1 MAEWDDVRRT
11 ALALPA
17 TTEGTSR
24 EGHRVWRVQ
33 GRPFARERPLRRAD
47 LAELGDAAPA
57 GPVLALHVPDLG
69 ARAALLA
76 DDPAVFLTTSHV
88 DGYPVVLAR
97 LDEVAVPELTELI
110 GEAWAC
116 RAPRRL
122 AAEHRP
128 A

>member
-1 MAEWDDVRRT
+1 MADRDDVRRT

-17 TTEGTSR
+17 TTEETSR
-24 EGHRVWRVQ
+24 EGTAEWRVR
-33 GRPFARERPLRRAD
+33 GKAFARERPLRRAD
-47 LAELGDAAPA
+47 LAELGDAAPD

-69 ARAALLA
+69 ARAALLT
-76 DDPAVFLTTSHV
+76 DDPAVFFTTSHV

-97 LDEVAVPELTELI
+97 LDAVAADALPERL

-122 AAEHRP
+122 VAEHRP
-128 A
+128 G